1 MYYKARED
9 EFSGESAKSETLTS
23 SGSVEKAADE
33 AVQVLEEKEA
43 EAAEPSQGAYNPETG
58 EINWD
63 CPVRFPCCHRP
74 PLYYQVTDR
83 YSVLVVW
90 PPALAASSLRP
101 PSLASSTLRLSPR
114 VLTVLSY
121 SR

>member
-1 MYYKARED
+1 MYYTVRKD
-9 EFSGESAKSETLTS
+9 EFSGESAKSEALTS
-23 SGSVEKAADE
+23 SGSVEKAADD

-63 CPVRFPCCHRP
+63 CPVRFPCCHLP
-74 PLYYQVTDR
+74 PVYYQVIDR

-101 PSLASSTLRLSPR
+101 PSRASSTLRLSPR

>member
-33 AVQVLEEKEA
+33 AVQVLEEKEP

-63 CPVRFPCCHRP
+63 CPVRFPCCHLP